1 MNTKQSKKGHLE
13 AAASHHEQAARFHRE
28 ASHHFGAGKDY
39 DHAAHQAVMAH
50 GYALHAIDEA
60 NNVVKH
66 NAGASTVLPPPTGS
80 AEHSTTAAQH
90 HATAAEL
97 HGQAAQHLRHAAK
110 LFDDDRSAVAHD
122 TQLAFS
128 LAVRALAHGNEAARQ
143 HVTLIREKGPAT
155 GAA

>member
-39 DHAAHQAVMAH
+39 DHAAHQAIMAH

-90 HATAAEL
+90 HAAAAEL

-128 LAVRALAHGNEAARQ
+128 LAVRALSHANEAARQ
-143 HVTLIREKGPAT
+143 HVTSTRDKTPVT

>member
-28 ASHHFGAGKDY
+28 AAHHFGAGKDY
-39 DHAAHQAVMAH
+39 DHAAHQAIMAH

-60 NNVVKH
+60 NCVVKH
-66 NAGASTVLPPPTGS
+66 NAGASTVLPAPSGS
-80 AEHSTTAAQH
+80 AETVTAAQH

-128 LAVRALAHGNEAARQ
+128 LAVRALAHANEAARQ
-143 HVTLIREKGPAT
+143 HVTLMRDKAPVT

>member
-1 MNTKQSKKGHLE
+1 MNTKQNKKGHLE

-28 ASHHFGAGKDY
+28 AAHHFGAGKDY
-39 DHAAHQAVMAH
+39 DHAAHQAIMAH

-60 NNVVKH
+60 NCVVKH
-66 NAGASTVLPPPTGS
+66 NAGASTVLPAPSGS
-80 AEHSTTAAQH
+80 AETVTAAQH

-97 HGQAAQHLRHAAK
+97 HGQAVQHLRHAAK

-128 LAVRALAHGNEAARQ
+128 LAVRALAHANEAARQ
-143 HVTLIREKGPAT
+143 HVTLMRDKAPVT

>member
-28 ASHHFGAGKDY
+28 ASHHFEAGKDH

-50 GYALHAIDEA
+50 GHALHAIDEA
-60 NNVVKH
+60 NSVVKH
-66 NAGASTVLPPPTGS
+66 NAGASTVLPPPSGS
-80 AEHSTTAAQH
+80 GDNTTAAQH

-143 HVTLIREKGPAT
+143 HVTAVREKSPVS

>member
-28 ASHHFGAGKDY
+28 AAHHFGAGKDY
-39 DHAAHQAVMAH
+39 DHAAHQAIMAH

-60 NNVVKH
+60 NCVVKH
-66 NAGASTVLPPPTGS
+66 NPGASPVLPAPTGS
-80 AEHSTTAAQH
+80 AEPVTAAQH

-128 LAVRALAHGNEAARQ
+128 LAVRALAHANEAARQ
-143 HVTLIREKGPAT
+143 HVTLMRDKAPVT
-155 GAA
+155 GAV

>member
-39 DHAAHQAVMAH
+39 DHAAHQAIMAH

-60 NNVVKH
+60 NCVVKH
-66 NAGASTVLPPPTGS
+66 NAGASTVLPAPSGS
-80 AEHSTTAAQH
+80 AENVTAAQH

-128 LAVRALAHGNEAARQ
+128 LAVRALAHANEAARQ
-143 HVTLIREKGPAT
+143 HVTSMRDKAPVT

>member
-28 ASHHFGAGKDY
+28 ASHHFDAGKDY
-39 DHAAHQAVMAH
+39 DHAAHQAILAH
-50 GYALHAIDEA
+50 GHALHAIDEA
-60 NNVVKH
+60 NNAVKH

-80 AEHSTTAAQH
+80 ANSTTAAQH

-110 LFDDDRSAVAHD
+110 HFDEDRSAVAHD

-128 LAVRALAHGNEAARQ
+128 LALRALSHSNEAARQ
-143 HVTLIREKGPAT
+143 HVTSTRDKSAVT